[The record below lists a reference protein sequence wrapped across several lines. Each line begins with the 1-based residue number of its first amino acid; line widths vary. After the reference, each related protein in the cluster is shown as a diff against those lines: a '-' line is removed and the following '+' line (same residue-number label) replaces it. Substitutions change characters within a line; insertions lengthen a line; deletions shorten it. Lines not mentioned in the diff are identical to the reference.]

1 MKIEIPESGSD
12 VPDKDDS
19 NIIND
24 NSNDDS
30 CNDNI
35 PASCVRKETV

>member
-1 MKIEIPESGSD
+1 MIIEIPESGSD
-12 VPDKDDS
+12 VPDIDDN

-24 NSNDDS
+24 NYNDDN